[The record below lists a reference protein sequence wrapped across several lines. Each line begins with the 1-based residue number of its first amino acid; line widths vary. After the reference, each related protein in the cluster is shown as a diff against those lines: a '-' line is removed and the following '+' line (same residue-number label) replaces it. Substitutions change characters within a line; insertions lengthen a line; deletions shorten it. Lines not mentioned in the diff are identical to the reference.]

1 MAGATSVEAVKRK
14 IKYLQEQADCAEEKA
29 VRIQKELDEQRKS
42 REQVSMSTARPH
54 RQDAYQNIQLRIL
67 LW

>member
-42 REQVSMSTARPH
+42 REQVSMSTARPE
-54 RQDAYQNIQLRIL
+54 DAYQNIQLRIL